1 MFKTIWSCV
10 RNEHGVETLE
20 WIVVGALIVAIGIA
34 IYPGT
39 LQTQLTTAINAIG
52 GTVTGLASS

>member
-1 MFKTIWSCV
+1 VLKTICSYV
-10 RNEHGVETLE
+10 SDERGVETLE

-39 LQTQLTTAINAIG
+39 LQTQLSAAVNAIG
-52 GTVTGLASS
+52 GTITGLASS